1 MGFVVLDR
9 KRHFL
14 VTILHFLV
22 TTAALTNTT
31 HTHTHLNLVVQ
42 FGTVHFRLRRNAP
55 YRARV
60 LTLLNE
66 TANDAADVGP
76 DEVDNVVAVGS
87 VPAGPDVAYRA
98 LVVRLWP
105 ALLAL

>member
-1 MGFVVLDR
+1 MNAYRIIRTPALLNTRLISSSKQDR
-9 KRHFL
+9 PTKASSM
-14 VTILHFLV
+14 V
-22 TTAALTNTT
+22 A
-31 HTHTHLNLVVQ
+31 
-42 FGTVHFRLRRNAP
+42 VHFSRVKRNT
-55 YRARV
+55 ARV